1 VRTIKESW
9 ESYEDLVIP
18 KTAGPVQRHETKQAF
33 YAGAFVVFGITEM
46 VAEPYVPEDM
56 GIAQLEA
63 LKAELEAYRA
73 EIKGL

>member
-46 VAEPYVPEDM
+46 VADPGVPEVV
-56 GIAQLEA
+56 GLAQLLA
-63 LKAELEAYRA
+63 LRAEIETYKA
-73 EIKGL
+73 EIKGS